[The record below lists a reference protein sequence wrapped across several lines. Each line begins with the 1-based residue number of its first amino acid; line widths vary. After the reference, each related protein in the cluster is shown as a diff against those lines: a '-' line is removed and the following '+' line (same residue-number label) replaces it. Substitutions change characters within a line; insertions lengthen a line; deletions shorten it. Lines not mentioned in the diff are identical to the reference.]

1 MNGFLGSAGNSN
13 PSTSALPTRARQSVT
28 RHSGCASSLSRKR
41 VERIALAA
49 AFFSFPDKRELDVR
63 TAAESDRLPNPDS
76 SVGWAG
82 PKAKPAGFPY
92 NDRGPKRLFDGA
104 CVPTSPLVRIFAS
117 MAVELK
123 TPKPGIE
130 AASLTDVGRQRSNNE
145 DSYIYWE
152 PDSDEDFR
160 RKGRLAVV
168 ADGMGGYE
176 GGQEASRLAVETV
189 RSVYDNVFGG
199 DPQDTLVEA
208 FEAAHQ
214 NIQRFAQEHPQ
225 FYGMG
230 TTCTALSIVDRQLS
244 FAHVGDS
251 RLYLIRAET
260 ISRLTRDHS
269 YVGRLVES
277 GIVRSEDAE
286 SHPQRH
292 ILTAALGSGREV
304 TPNVPEHPFPLEEGD
319 TLLLCTDGLWG
330 LVGDPDLAR
339 VVQANS
345 PAEACQKL
353 VAMALERGGPDN
365 ITVLVLRVSA

>member
-1 MNGFLGSAGNSN
+1 MSANA
-13 PSTSALPTRARQSVT
+13 T
-28 RHSGCASSLSRKR
+28 
-41 VERIALAA
+41 
-49 AFFSFPDKRELDVR
+49 
-63 TAAESDRLPNPDS
+63 
-76 SVGWAG
+76 
-82 PKAKPAGFPY
+82 
-92 NDRGPKRLFDGA
+92 
-104 CVPTSPLVRIFAS
+104 
-117 MAVELK
+117 

-145 DSYIYWE
+145 DSFLYWE
-152 PDSDEDFR
+152 PSSDEDFR

-189 RSVYDNVFGG
+189 RSIYDNAFGASA
-199 DPQDTLVEA
+199 QETLVEA
-208 FEAAHQ
+208 FAAAHL
-214 NIQRFAQEHPQ
+214 NIQRFATEHPQ

-230 TTCTALSIVDRQLS
+230 TTCTAVSIIERELC

-251 RLYLIRAET
+251 RLYLIRGET
-260 ISRLTRDHS
+260 ITRLTRDHS

-286 SHPQRH
+286 THPQRH

-304 TPNVPEHPFPLEEGD
+304 TPHVPEHPVALELGD
-319 TLLLCTDGLWG
+319 ALLLCSDGLWG
-330 LVGDPDLAR
+330 VIGDAELAQ
-339 VVQANS
+339 VVRGNT

-353 VAMALERGGPDN
+353 VTTALERGGPDN

>member
-1 MNGFLGSAGNSN
+1 
-13 PSTSALPTRARQSVT
+13 
-28 RHSGCASSLSRKR
+28 
-41 VERIALAA
+41 
-49 AFFSFPDKRELDVR
+49 
-63 TAAESDRLPNPDS
+63 
-76 SVGWAG
+76 
-82 PKAKPAGFPY
+82 
-92 NDRGPKRLFDGA
+92 
-104 CVPTSPLVRIFAS
+104 
-117 MAVELK
+117 MAVDVK

-145 DSYIYWE
+145 DSFLYWE
-152 PDSDEDFR
+152 PESDDDFR
-160 RKGRLAVV
+160 LKGRLAVI

-189 RSVYDNVFGG
+189 RSVYDNAFGG
-199 DPQDTLVEA
+199 NPQDTLIGA
-208 FEAAHQ
+208 LEAAHQ

-230 TTCTALSIVDRQLS
+230 TTCTALSIVGRQLS

-251 RLYLIRAET
+251 RLYLIRGDS

-292 ILTAALGSGREV
+292 ILTAALGSGRDV
-304 TPNVPEHPFPLEEGD
+304 TPHIPEVPVFLEEGD
-319 TLLLCTDGLWG
+319 ILLLCTDGLWG
-330 LVGDPDLAR
+330 VLGDPDLAR
-339 VVQANS
+339 VVQTNP

-353 VAMALERGGPDN
+353 VGMALERGGPDN

>member
-1 MNGFLGSAGNSN
+1 
-13 PSTSALPTRARQSVT
+13 
-28 RHSGCASSLSRKR
+28 
-41 VERIALAA
+41 
-49 AFFSFPDKRELDVR
+49 
-63 TAAESDRLPNPDS
+63 
-76 SVGWAG
+76 
-82 PKAKPAGFPY
+82 
-92 NDRGPKRLFDGA
+92 
-104 CVPTSPLVRIFAS
+104 
-117 MAVELK
+117 MAVDVK

-130 AASLTDVGRQRSNNE
+130 AASLTDVGRQRTNNE
-145 DSYIYWE
+145 DSFLYWE
-152 PDSDEDFR
+152 PDSDTDFR
-160 RKGRLAVV
+160 LKGRLAVV

-189 RSVYDNVFGG
+189 RSVYDNAFGG
-199 DPQDTLVEA
+199 NPQDTLTSA
-208 FEAAHQ
+208 LEAAHQ

-230 TTCTALSIVDRQLS
+230 TTCTALSIVGRELS

-251 RLYLIRAET
+251 RLYLIRGES

-269 YVGRLVES
+269 YVGRLVET

-292 ILTAALGSGREV
+292 ILTAALGSGRDV
-304 TPNVPEHPFPLEEGD
+304 TPHIPEHPTPLEEGD
-319 TLLLCTDGLWG
+319 ILLLCTDGLWG
-330 LVGDPDLAR
+330 VVGDADLAR
-339 VVQANS
+339 AVQTNP